1 MKTPPIPRALRAL
14 ARTTAAVAAAALLF
28 AAPDARA
35 QSTSAFCFGDGTD
48 LIGNCPCGVAQNG
61 TPGSGCLNSSGASGT
76 MVAVGNSCVSVGC
89 GVDTLQLGAVGLPP
103 AVNGL
108 LVQGTAALS
117 PGVYLGDGIRCFGGN
132 FLRLFV
138 GQTTT
143 AGNIVFP
150 PAATTISAR
159 SAALG
164 DVIPVGGIRHYQI
177 YYRDPPAFC
186 TASPFNLTN
195 GTSVV
200 WR

>member
-1 MKTPPIPRALRAL
+1 MKIRPIRL
-14 ARTTAAVAAAALLF
+14 AAAALAAAAILF
-28 AAPDARA
+28 TASDARA
-35 QSTSAFCFGDGTD
+35 QGTSAFCFGDGTD
-48 LIGNCPCGVAQNG
+48 LIGNCPCGAPQNG
-61 TPGSGCLNSSGASGT
+61 TPGSGCLNSTGASGT
-76 MVAVGNSCVSVGC
+76 MVAVGNPCVTGGC
-89 GVDTLQLGAVGLPP
+89 GPDTLQLGAVGLPP
-103 AVNGL
+103 GVNGL
-108 LVQGTAALS
+108 LVQGTVALS

-164 DVIPVGGIRHYQI
+164 DVIPPGGIRHYQI